1 MNEEHIVVNRAS
13 GRMLSHAAAE
23 ISVRDFTV
31 VSDEPPSRGGED
43 RAPTPLE
50 YVLVALCACTN
61 ASSGRL
67 AQKMRFAY
75 DLLETEAEGELD
87 IRGRKG
93 EADVP
98 VHYRRVRLRV
108 RIRTDESDARIERLA
123 SLVARYCP
131 VDSLIRT
138 AVPEY
143 EVEWTRV

>member
-1 MNEEHIVVNRAS
+1 MTNDHIVVNRAS
-13 GRMLSHAAAE
+13 GRMLTHAGAE
-23 ISVRDFTV
+23 IAVRGFTV
-31 VSDEPPSRGGED
+31 VSDEPRSRGGDD

-61 ASSGRL
+61 ASTGRI
-67 AQKMRFAY
+67 AQKMRFTY
-75 DLLETEAEGELD
+75 DALETEAEGELD

-98 VHYRRVRLRV
+98 VHYRKVRLHV
-108 RIRTDESDARIERLA
+108 RIRTDESDARIDRLA

-131 VDSLIRT
+131 VDSLIRA

-143 EVEWTRV
+143 EVVWRRA